1 MERTGFVIS
10 PIGPA
15 DSAVRRSTDGL
26 IQAAVR
32 PVLEGQDLKVVVAH
46 DIAEPGSITQQ
57 VIHHLMRAEM
67 VIANLTGLNPN
78 VMYELAV
85 RHAARLPVVV
95 IAEEGTRLPFD
106 IADERTVF
114 FVNDMAGVEEFKPRL
129 TDAVKEALLASD
141 LMNPIY
147 RVMATNV
154 LKEVTVR
161 GDVNEYI
168 LDQLTVVGDRLAS
181 LARTATQGPQRQS
194 AAVPIHHAKLRG
206 DSVQIDRLLVEL
218 RNGVYGAYTTQYQRY
233 ASDVAAI
240 NLQADDIFDVTG
252 FIDTARTR
260 GLEVEVH
267 FVRGKS

>member
-1 MERTGFVIS
+1 
-10 PIGPA
+10 
-15 DSAVRRSTDGL
+15 
-26 IQAAVR
+26 
-32 PVLEGQDLKVVVAH
+32 VAH
-46 DIAEPGSITQQ
+46 DIAEPGSISHQIIQ
-57 VIHHLMRAEM
+57 HLLRADM

-129 TDAVKEALLASD
+129 ADSVKEALAASD

-154 LKEVTVR
+154 LKELTVR

-168 LDQLTVVGDRLAS
+168 LDRLTVVGDRLAS
-181 LARTATQGPQRQS
+181 LARTLTQGAQRQT
-194 AAVPIHHAKLRG
+194 PIQSVHHAKLRG
-206 DSVQIDRLLVEL
+206 DSAQIDRLLVEL
-218 RNGVYGAYTTQYQRY
+218 RNGAYGAYTTQYQRY
-233 ASDVAAI
+233 STDIAAI
-240 NLQADDIFDVTG
+240 NLVSDDIFNVTG
-252 FIDTARTR
+252 FIDTARAR
-260 GLEVEVH
+260 GLDVEVH
-267 FVRGKS
+267 FLRSKS

>member
-1 MERTGFVIS
+1 
-10 PIGPA
+10 
-15 DSAVRRSTDGL
+15 
-26 IQAAVR
+26 
-32 PVLEGQDLKVVVAH
+32 
-46 DIAEPGSITQQ
+46 
-57 VIHHLMRAEM
+57 
-67 VIANLTGLNPN
+67 
-78 VMYELAV
+78 
-85 RHAARLPVVV
+85 
-95 IAEEGTRLPFD
+95 
-106 IADERTVF
+106 
-114 FVNDMAGVEEFKPRL
+114 MAGVEEFKPRL